1 MDLSGIIFVALA
13 IAWAV
18 YLIPKALQ
26 HHDEIARSRG
36 VDKFSARMRVFGGAP
51 SVEAADAVPN
61 AVPDAVPDEPAV
73 PAEPVQRVVVARS
86 VTRESARRA
95 AARRRTVLYVL
106 TALTVLTAV
115 LGWRGYAPTWT
126 VAVPLVLVVAFLAIA
141 RRTVRRE
148 QVRRVVVASGED
160 LATPAPVAKAETGEA
175 VEAVE
180 REDTVGLRRAELA
193 EPDALPLEDEGSLW
207 DPLPVTLPTYVSKP
221 RARRTVRTIEL
232 TQTAQSSGHDP
243 VDSALV
249 RQAEAAE
256 AAALEQAPEA
266 LEEPTERRA
275 AGA

>member
-1 MDLSGIIFVALA
+1 VDLSGIIFVALA

-61 AVPDAVPDEPAV
+61 AVPNAVPDQPAV

>member
-1 MDLSGIIFVALA
+1 
-13 IAWAV
+13 
-18 YLIPKALQ
+18 
-26 HHDEIARSRG
+26 
-36 VDKFSARMRVFGGAP
+36 
-51 SVEAADAVPN
+51 
-61 AVPDAVPDEPAV
+61 
-73 PAEPVQRVVVARS
+73 
-86 VTRESARRA
+86 
-95 AARRRTVLYVL
+95 VLYVL

-160 LATPAPVAKAETGEA
+160 LVTPAPVAKAETGEA

>member
-1 MDLSGIIFVALA
+1 MIFVALA

-26 HHDEIARSRG
+26 HHEEIARSRG
-36 VDKFSARMRVFGGAP
+36 VDRFSARMRVFGGQAATNAATD
-51 SVEAADAVPN
+51 EAVAKATD
-61 AVPDAVPDEPAV
+61 V
-73 PAEPVQRVVVARS
+73 PAEVVAT
-86 VTRESARRA
+86 VPQIAPTLTRAAARRA
-95 AARRRTVLYVL
+95 AARRRRVLYGL
-106 TALTVLTAV
+106 TALLVLDGAAAW
-115 LGWRGYAPTWT
+115 LGYLPTWT
-126 VAVPLVLVVAFLAIA
+126 VAIPLVLVVAFLVVA
-141 RRTVRRE
+141 RLTVRRE
-148 QVRRVVVASGED
+148 QVRHVARPAARTASPGS
-160 LATPAPVAKAETGEA
+160 LASSRDVDASAEPAD
-175 VEAVE
+175 
-180 REDTVGLRRAELA
+180 REDTMGLNRAELD
-193 EPDALPLEDEGSLW
+193 ELEQLPLVDEGALW

-256 AAALEQAPEA
+256 GARPAEAPEA

>member
-1 MDLSGIIFVALA
+1 VDLSGIIFVALA

-36 VDKFSARMRVFGGAP
+36 VDRFSARMRVFGGTP
-51 SVEAADAVPN
+51 EAAAP
-61 AVPDAVPDEPAV
+61 ES
-73 PAEPVQRVVVARS
+73 PVEQAAPVEQVVVART

-95 AARRRTVLYVL
+95 AARRRKVLFAL
-106 TALTVLTAV
+106 TALTLLVGLMA
-115 LGWRGYAPTWT
+115 WRGYAPTWT
-126 VAVPLVLVVAFLAIA
+126 VVVPLGLVVAFLAIA

-148 QVRRVVVASGED
+148 QVQRVVVVPASSAD
-160 LATPAPVAKAETGEA
+160 DDAPATSAEPTD
-175 VEAVE
+175 
-180 REDTVGLRRAELA
+180 REDTIGISRAELA

-232 TQTAQSSGHDP
+232 THSSGHDP

-256 AAALEQAPEA
+256 AEAVEEAPEA
-266 LEEPTERRA
+266 LEDPGNRRA

>member
-1 MDLSGIIFVALA
+1 MIFVALA

-26 HHDEIARSRG
+26 HHEEIARSRG
-36 VDKFSARMRVFGGAP
+36 VDRFSARMRVFGGQARTDEA
-51 SVEAADAVPN
+51 VE
-61 AVPDAVPDEPAV
+61 ES
-73 PAEPVQRVVVARS
+73 AEVVAAAPQIAPTL
-86 VTRESARRA
+86 TRAAARRA
-95 AARRRTVLYVL
+95 AARRRRVLYGL
-106 TALTVLTAV
+106 TALLVLDGAAAW
-115 LGWRGYAPTWT
+115 LGYLPTWT
-126 VAVPLVLVVAFLAIA
+126 VAIPLVLVVAFLVVA
-141 RRTVRRE
+141 RLTVRRE
-148 QVRRVVVASGED
+148 QVRHVARPASSGS
-160 LATPAPVAKAETGEA
+160 LASSRDVDASAESAEPTD
-175 VEAVE
+175 
-180 REDTVGLRRAELA
+180 REDTMGLNRAELD
-193 EPDALPLEDEGSLW
+193 ELEQLPLVDEGALW

-256 AAALEQAPEA
+256 EARPAEPPEA

>member
-51 SVEAADAVPN
+51 SVEAADAV
-61 AVPDAVPDEPAV
+61 DAVPDEPAV